1 MKVATIFGT
10 RPEIIRLS
18 LIFPLLDYRFEH
30 VMINTQQNF
39 NDNLNKIFF
48 KQMNIREPDYNL
60 NVDTTNFGTQ
70 ISDTMKKTFDVL
82 QKEKPDWVLVL
93 GDTYSGL
100 SALPA
105 SNLGIKIAHM
115 EAGMRSYDWRVPEE
129 RNRVIIDHLSTVNLP
144 YTHYSREN
152 LIRENIHPSKIFVIG
167 NPIVEILN
175 HFKKEIESS
184 NILKKLNLKENKY
197 ILVTA
202 HRSENVDNPITLHKL
217 MDSLKLLKQIYDVR
231 IIFPIHPR
239 TINNIKNKPKGVE
252 MFSPLGFFDFTKLEK
267 NAFCIISDSGTI
279 PEECLFY
286 NKSCVT
292 IRKATERTEY
302 IESGSSMLCEIHPD
316 RIVDAVHILTT
327 PKPNYKWD
335 YRLGDG
341 KTSRKVIQILE
352 GETQ

>member
-18 LIFPLLDYRFEH
+18 LIFPLLDEHFEH

-82 QKEKPDWVLVL
+82 KKEKPDWLLVL

-129 RNRVIIDHLSTVNLP
+129 RNRTVIDHLATINLP
-144 YTHYSREN
+144 YTNYSREN

-175 HFKKEIESS
+175 HFKKEINSS
-184 NILKKLNLKENKY
+184 SILKRLNLKPNEY

-202 HRSENVDNPITLHKL
+202 HRSENVDNKQTLASL
-217 MDSLKLLKQIYDVR
+217 MESLSLLKKVFDKR
-231 IIFPIHPR
+231 IIFPVHPR
-239 TINNIKNKPKGVE
+239 TLNKIINKPKGVE
-252 MFSPLGFFDFTKLEK
+252 MFSPVGLFDFTKLEQ
-267 NAFCIISDSGTI
+267 NAFCVISDSGTV

-302 IESGSSMLCEIHPD
+302 IEAGSSMLSEIHPD
-316 RIVDAVHILTT
+316 QLVDAVNIMTT
-327 PKPNYKWD
+327 SKTDYKWD
-335 YRLGDG
+335 DRLGDG
-341 KTSRKVIQILE
+341 KTSRKVIQVLQ
-352 GETQ
+352 GENQ